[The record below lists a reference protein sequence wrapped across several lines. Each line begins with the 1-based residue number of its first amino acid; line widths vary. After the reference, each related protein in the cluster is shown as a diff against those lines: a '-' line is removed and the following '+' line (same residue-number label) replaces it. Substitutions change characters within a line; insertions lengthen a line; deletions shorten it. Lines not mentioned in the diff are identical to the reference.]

1 MTYLLTYKFS
11 QDHIELFFSAVR
23 GRGGFNNTPTAIQF
37 KAAYKRLLMR
47 HKIKCGT
54 GNCSVLDNTTILN
67 VETKSQ
73 STVSVERKYDLLV
86 REQPIQNEHD
96 YADIPNFE
104 TMSEFKTTAINYIAG
119 AVVKMVQR
127 RLKCM
132 VCNKALTTCDDEKI
146 HQLIKLKDRG
156 ALVEASPRVICVC
169 LESEKCFQR
178 LSGGKLPQGF
188 GISASIS
195 AAVLFN
201 CADMNLFAELNEHQ
215 FETIVTG
222 NHVHNLVKIIAQI
235 Y

>member
-1 MTYLLTYKFS
+1 
-11 QDHIELFFSAVR
+11 
-23 GRGGFNNTPTAIQF
+23 
-37 KAAYKRLLMR
+37 MR

-54 GNCSVLDNTTILN
+54 GNCSVLDNTTLLN

-96 YADIPNFE
+96 YADFPNFE
-104 TMSEFKTTAINYIAG
+104 TVPEFKTAAINYIAG
-119 AVVKMVQR
+119 AVVKIVQR

-132 VCNKALTTCDDEKI
+132 VYNKALTTCDDEQI

-156 ALVEASPRVICVC
+156 GLVKASPSVISVC

-178 LSGGKLPQGF
+178 LLKRSGGKLPQGS
-188 GISASIS
+188 GISTSIS
-195 AAVLFN
+195 AAVLSN

-215 FETIVTG
+215 FETIVTD
-222 NHVHNLVKIIAQI
+222 NHVHNLVKIIAQSYSKI
-235 Y
+235 KLYHLGKQTTATKTGPKVRKNHVQTNSF